1 MLRNRL
7 MTWVVVLVLLGAI
20 TGCGGG
26 IGQSPEEANVDLERI
41 VEETI
46 AVLEQPAEEVDV
58 DMEQPT
64 GEAATFTIK
73 GWVTVDAYHYDE
85 ATGTYVHFYHDES
98 SNLVV
103 DIGLEWIEDQLGD
116 SASATTDTA
125 QYISLSLE
133 VEATGTP
140 AAGWLAIPNELNGVP
155 GTGLDRALGAYAT
168 TGGTGE
174 WTITKTFNAGTTYT
188 DVGLTG
194 LQWDATKGS
203 SNNLLAANRFTTAVT
218 LNNGDSLTVTW
229 TLTLS

>member
-1 MLRNRL
+1 MLRNKL
-7 MTWVVVLVLLGAI
+7 MTGVAVLVLLGAI
-20 TGCGGG
+20 AGC
-26 IGQSPEEANVDLERI
+26 AVDLEQPPEAASTLERT

-46 AVLEQPAEEVDV
+46 VVSEQPAEEVDV
-58 DMEQPT
+58 DLEQPA
-64 GEAATFTIK
+64 GETATFTIQ

-85 ATGTYVHFYHDES
+85 ATGTYIHFYHDES

-103 DIGLEWIEDQLGD
+103 DIGKEWIEDQLGD

-140 AAGWLAIPNELNGVP
+140 AAEWLEIPNELNGVP
-155 GTGLDRALGAYAT
+155 GTGLDRALGAYLT
-168 TGGTGE
+168 TGTTGE
-174 WTITKTFNAGTTYT
+174 WTISHTFTADETYT

-203 SNNLLAANRFTTAVT
+203 PNNLLAANRFTTAVT
-218 LNNGDSLTVTW
+218 LNNGDSLAVTW

>member
-7 MTWVVVLVLLGAI
+7 ITGVAVLVLLGAI
-20 TGCGGG
+20 AGCGGDLE
-26 IGQSPEEANVDLERI
+26 QPPEAASTLERTVEEAI
-41 VEETI
+41 V
-46 AVLEQPAEEVDV
+46 VSEQPAEEADV
-58 DMEQPT
+58 DLEQPD
-64 GEAATFTIK
+64 GETDGFTIT
-73 GWVTVDAYHYDE
+73 GRVTVDAYHYDE
-85 ATGTYVHFYHDES
+85 ATGTYIHFYHDES

-125 QYISLSLE
+125 RYISLSLE

-140 AAGWLAIPNELNGVP
+140 AAGWLVIPNELNGVP
-155 GTGLDRALGAYAT
+155 GTGLDRALGAYLT
-168 TGGTGE
+168 TGTTGE
-174 WTITKTFNAGTTYT
+174 WTISHTFDADATYT

-218 LNNGDSLTVTW
+218 LNNGDSLAVTW